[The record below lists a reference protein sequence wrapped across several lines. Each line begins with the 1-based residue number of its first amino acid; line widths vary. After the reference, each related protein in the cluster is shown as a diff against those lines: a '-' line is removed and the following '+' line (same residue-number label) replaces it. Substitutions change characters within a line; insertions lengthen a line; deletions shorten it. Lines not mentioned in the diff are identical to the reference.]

1 MCAEKKC
8 IQDSFKFKKA
18 QVGITKE
25 LFSENDGEVA
35 WDELHL
41 QLDWLWITSW
51 DLVGTTS

>member
-8 IQDSFKFKKA
+8 IQDSFKKA

-25 LFSENDGEVA
+25 LCSENDGEVA

-41 QLDWLWITSW
+41 APS
-51 DLVGTTS
+51 